1 MEYKVVV
8 TADAE
13 EDLNQYIRYL
23 LMVKKVI
30 RRRKMFWMILR
41 LLFRALKVLQEV

>member
-1 MEYKVVV
+1 MAYKVVV

-23 LMVKKVI
+23 LLEK
-30 RRRKMFWMILR
+30 RSGRPLEMFWMIMKIR
-41 LLFRALKVLQEV
+41 

>member
-13 EDLNQYIRYL
+13 EDINQYIRHL
-23 LMVKKVI
+23 LVVKKSNQAE
-30 RRRKMFWMILR
+30 KMFWMILR
-41 LLFRALKVLQEV
+41 LLSEA

>member
-1 MEYKVVV
+1 MENKVVI

-23 LMVKKVI
+23 LMVKKV
-30 RRRKMFWMILR
+30 
-41 LLFRALKVLQEV
+41 LQEV